1 MGPGFESQRSHKAP
15 LAQLVQSISFTPR
28 GSEVRIL
35 QGAQSNFF
43 SYICNMKDLI
53 LESVTNNL
61 VDFQIDAGSEQR
73 TVGDLIEY
81 QIKQIILGLKDSNL
95 VKECLEPRS
104 KKSIEDVT
112 LVGVDNVTNYIDTK
126 THDIE
131 SEFSMP
137 NLTSVEK
144 IRKLLLDSSKSLIY
158 VFVSYKKED
167 NMVVIK
173 KIEVKYI
180 WEIDFSILR
189 IGSLGK
195 GQLQISNM
203 NKELVFTQE
212 GKTSW
217 LENLKSKVRE
227 YHQDRINQIEKDK
240 LSWL

>member
-1 MGPGFESQRSHKAP
+1 
-15 LAQLVQSISFTPR
+15 
-28 GSEVRIL
+28 
-35 QGAQSNFF
+35 
-43 SYICNMKDLI
+43 MKDLI